1 VQREREAKRRT
12 SDVVTSSDN
21 DGAVFLGDDEP
32 ARREVEGSGEK
43 GGGGSKV
50 GDKEIGMT

>member
-1 VQREREAKRRT
+1 VRREREAKRRT